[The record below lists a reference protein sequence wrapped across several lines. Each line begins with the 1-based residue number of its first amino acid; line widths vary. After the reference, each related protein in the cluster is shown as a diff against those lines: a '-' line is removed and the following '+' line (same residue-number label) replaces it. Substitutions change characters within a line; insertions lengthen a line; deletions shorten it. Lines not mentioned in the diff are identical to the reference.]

1 MAAAAA
7 LRHLYP
13 RASRRGDFCW
23 RGCVAQPALPSLL
36 RHRRPGACRA
46 LAAAGRQADIGVMTA
61 LIVWFDGGC
70 PLCRREIAAMQ
81 RLDRAG
87 RITFLDVASDATEC
101 PIDRGALLARF
112 HAQENGVLLSGAA
125 AFAAMW
131 RAIPLLRPFGLA
143 ARNRLVGSALEW
155 LYVRFLRHRPALQR
169 WVTSREARP

>member
-1 MAAAAA
+1 
-7 LRHLYP
+7 
-13 RASRRGDFCW
+13 
-23 RGCVAQPALPSLL
+23 
-36 RHRRPGACRA
+36 
-46 LAAAGRQADIGVMTA
+46 MTA

-70 PLCRREIAAMQ
+70 PLCRREIAAMK

-87 RITFLDVASDATEC
+87 RITFLDVASDETDC

-131 RAIPLLRPFGLA
+131 RAIPLLRPLGIA

-169 WVTSREARP
+169 WVTAHDARP